1 MLFECLCDINGSSRE
16 NLFYITNY
24 ILHCWWRR
32 YRATGHKILKEE
44 VLWLPVSVLSSN
56 ANQKCNC
63 LSSKIMSSKRFKF
76 LKRENSG
83 TKEYCC
89 VASCHASAKFNSV
102 LSFHGFPTDQETRQ
116 KWIDIIR
123 CERVTYKKICS
134 RHFNAEDIIE
144 PKDPTG
150 HRLLRKGAVPTLCL
164 WNDCSISSQINSE
177 VW

>member
-1 MLFECLCDINGSSRE
+1 MEMVLVTAVPRDPQNPKG
-16 NLFYITNY
+16 
-24 ILHCWWRR
+24 
-32 YRATGHKILKEE
+32 

-56 ANQKCNC
+56 KKKKRNC

-76 LKRENSG
+76 LKRENSR

-116 KWIDIIR
+116 KWMDIIR
-123 CERVTYKKICS
+123 CEKVTYKKICS
-134 RHFNAEDIIE
+134 RHFNADDIIE

-150 HRLLRKGAVPTLCL
+150 HRLLRKGAVPTLFL
-164 WNDCSISSQINSE
+164 WNDRSVSSQINSE